1 MVSGVVLKFL
11 MGSFTVLFAVHGIK
25 WTCSNGNSSSGFSV
39 EQLVQQILD
48 SHQTKPQPRTHNC
61 LCTGTLGE
69 YLGRAQNEH
78 SLIQT
83 WRRVCSAGG
92 QKMLYRETLRYSELK
107 GDRRSLEAK
116 KIELELL
123 ENNVATCNVQVLI
136 NALHM

>member
-1 MVSGVVLKFL
+1 MFSGKFL
-11 MGSFTVLFAVHGIK
+11 MRSLAVLFTVHGIK

-69 YLGRAQNEH
+69 YTERVQNAF

-83 WRRVCSAGG
+83 WSRVCST
-92 QKMLYRETLRYSELK
+92 KMLKILYH
-107 GDRRSLEAK
+107 GVIMQLEF
-116 KIELELL
+116 L
-123 ENNVATCNVQVLI
+123 
-136 NALHM
+136 